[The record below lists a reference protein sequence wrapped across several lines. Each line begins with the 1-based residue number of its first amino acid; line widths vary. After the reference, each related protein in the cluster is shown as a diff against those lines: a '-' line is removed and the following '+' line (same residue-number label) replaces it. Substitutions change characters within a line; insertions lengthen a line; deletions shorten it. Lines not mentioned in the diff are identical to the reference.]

1 MTIVAIVLERKGK
14 RIFRH
19 DIVVSKGGGDLP
31 AGVKEALERFRTL
44 KVLGKEKPLSN
55 ENGLSLIKAEG
66 KLIDFDPHALTPVTV
81 SAAWLAPPIPV
92 LLAFFPFPII
102 GHDAELQGR
111 LVIALLFD
119 APAIAVL
126 IADNSG

>member
-14 RIFRH
+14 RFFRH

-55 ENGLSLIKAEG
+55 ENGLSLIRLGGRLLDLNPDATA
-66 KLIDFDPHALTPVTV
+66 IVAVT
-81 SAAWLAPPIPV
+81 AAGIAPAIPILLVV
-92 LLAFFPFPII
+92 LPLPII
-102 GHDAELQGR
+102 RHDAELQGR
-111 LVIALLFD
+111 FVIALLFH
-119 APAIAVL
+119 APAVAFF